1 MKHHTQFFHLSTGY
15 IPGTIPP
22 QFFPDAKR
30 LIPVCGS
37 DGIAFTGSKSEA
49 ARLCAERGFLAFQ
62 IMSGPV
68 RSPRPVTT
76 IITLNHTEK

>member
-1 MKHHTQFFHLSTGY
+1 MKYHTHFFHLSTGY

-22 QFFPDAKR
+22 VFSPDAKR

-49 ARLCAERGFLAFQ
+49 ARLCAERGFSAFQ
-62 IMSGPV
+62 IMSGPI
-68 RSPRPVTT
+68 RSARPVTEIVT
-76 IITLNHTEK
+76 INHTEK